1 MQKTITNELKKLDT
15 EIARRLFSISK
26 EKNIDAPPSPL
37 QGRIMKYLVNNKD
50 KEIYQK
56 DLEDIFKV
64 SKATV
69 SSVLL
74 SMENN
79 KLIKRITLDT
89 DARSKKI
96 VLAENSQKVYEDMK
110 IVFQKLNEELENGLS
125 KEEVDNFYKTIEK
138 MYKNIKNDN

>member
-1 MQKTITNELKKLDT
+1 MQKTIINELKKLDT

-110 IVFQKLNEELENGLS
+110 IVFQKKL
-125 KEEVDNFYKTIEK
+125 KI
-138 MYKNIKNDN
+138 